1 MGEFALYF
9 CKMDL
14 DVGQRFQKLKKHL
27 EPEFGP
33 DLNLQS
39 ILFLIGVQEY
49 GKGYQ
54 KFTKDQKVD
63 LMHVAIC
70 TLLEPH
76 GYYEFKGRDEE
87 NWPHFEAKETLPNL
101 QAAEQSELITLAIL
115 DYFEF

>member
-1 MGEFALYF
+1 
-9 CKMDL
+9 MDL
-14 DVGQRFQKLKKHL
+14 ETGRRFNALIKHL

-33 DLNLQS
+33 ELNLQS

-87 NWPHFEAKETLPNL
+87 NWPHFEAKENLPSL
-101 QAAEQSELITLAIL
+101 KADEQQELITLAIL

>member
-1 MGEFALYF
+1 
-9 CKMDL
+9 MDL
-14 DVGQRFQKLKKHL
+14 ETGRRFQALQKHL

-33 DLNLQS
+33 GLDVQS

-76 GYYEFKGRDEE
+76 GYYEFIGRDEDH
-87 NWPHFEAKETLPNL
+87 WPHFKTLDTLPQL
-101 QAAEQSELITLAIL
+101 SPDEQNELITSAIL

>member
-1 MGEFALYF
+1 
-9 CKMDL
+9 MDL
-14 DVGQRFQKLKKHL
+14 EIGKRFNELKNHL
-27 EPEFGP
+27 SEEFGP
-33 DLNLQS
+33 IDLQS

-49 GKGYQ
+49 GKGYK

-76 GYYEFKGRDEE
+76 GYYEFIGRDEE

-101 QAAEQSELITLAIL
+101 NPDEQNELITIAVL
-115 DYFEF
+115 DYFDF

>member
-1 MGEFALYF
+1 
-9 CKMDL
+9 MDL
-14 DVGQRFQKLKKHL
+14 ETGKRFNELKKHL
-27 EPEFGP
+27 EKDFGP

-54 KFTKDQKVD
+54 KFSKDQKVD

-76 GYYEFKGRDEE
+76 GYYEFIGRDED
-87 NWPHFEAKETLPNL
+87 NWPHFEAKETLPSL
-101 QAAEQSELITLAIL
+101 KADEQSELITLAIL
-115 DYFEF
+115 DYFDF